1 MPQFFVDRDFCVG
14 DEVALTGAD
23 ARHVSQS
30 LRLGVGDWL
39 VLSDGRGSSFRSEI
53 LSASPGRVTAKVLE
67 EMPRPALSPPPA
79 LALAVIKGDRFEWA
93 LGKCVE
99 LGCRRILPFFSSRT
113 VPQYSRGADVRK
125 LTRWRK
131 IALEAAIQSGLPFRP
146 EVEKPAA
153 FGEMVAGFGRFD
165 RAILFYEGER
175 GRDVRS
181 HFSEGEG
188 RKVSAV
194 DLLIIGPEGGFS
206 KEEVDLAREAGAV
219 SLCLGSQI
227 LRVETAAVVAVAL
240 WQYELGNMD
249 AI

>member
-1 MPQFFVDRDFCVG
+1 MPQFFVDRSFRVG

-53 LSASPGRVTAKVLE
+53 LSASPAGVTAKVLE
-67 EMPRPALSPPPA
+67 EMPRPKLFPPPA

-93 LGKCVE
+93 IGKCVE
-99 LGCRRILPFFSSRT
+99 AGCRRFLPFFSSRT
-113 VPQYSRGADVRK
+113 VPQYSRGADERK
-125 LTRWRK
+125 LARWRK

-153 FGEMVAGFGRFD
+153 FSEVVAGFGRFD
-165 RAILFYEGER
+165 RALLFYEGER
-175 GRDVRS
+175 GRNVRS
-181 HFSEGEG
+181 HFSERDA
-188 RKVSAV
+188 RKASAG

-206 KEEVDLAREAGAV
+206 GEEVSEAVEAGAS
-219 SLCLGSQI
+219 SLSLGPQI
-227 LRVETAAVVAVAL
+227 MRVETAAVVAVAL

-249 AI
+249 AV